1 MLLLSGHHPRAAGGN
16 GAPGGAV
23 ILRASKQLTGLG
35 SIPLH
40 VEATRGGSG
49 GKQWMEGRKGADKV
63 VDVPLGTLVWQ
74 LVEMQQAPG
83 STAVPHG
90 VTPLPRMAAAAPAA
104 AVGAA
109 VASRHHQQQQQQ
121 QTCPDADQQLASTVG
136 SVSHNSGTTCSTGR
150 RRLFPELSQ
159 QQQQQQQQQHGLP
172 AAAPS
177 AAAGTEQ
184 LSFNQADADGHT
196 GALYDDLLNC
206 RRLLTDA
213 EKLWLLNN
221 GSLPTPQQLLRH
233 NTAMLEPA
241 AAAADYT
248 DSDEEHNDDADGLS
262 DDEPL
267 SDDDDDW
274 VVLPP
279 AEGDEAA
286 AAASWMDDM
295 EAERQFTKQQV
306 GLGGRKPLA
315 VGSTSNH
322 CCMIA
327 AVGAA
332 YAVLTPILCA
342 AGSCDRGHC

>member
-1 MLLLSGHHPRAAGGN
+1 
-16 GAPGGAV
+16 
-23 ILRASKQLTGLG
+23 
-35 SIPLH
+35 
-40 VEATRGGSG
+40 
-49 GKQWMEGRKGADKV
+49 MEGRKGADKV

-74 LVEMQQAPG
+74 LAEMQQAPG

-90 VTPLPRMAAAAPAA
+90 VTPLPRVAAAAPVAA
-104 AVGAA
+104 AGAA
-109 VASRHHQQQQQQ
+109 VASRHMQQQQQQ
-121 QTCPDADQQLASTVG
+121 RQTLPDADQQLAITVQ
-136 SVSHNSGTTCSTGR
+136 SVSHSSGTTCSTGR
-150 RRLFPELSQ
+150 RKLFPEISQ

-177 AAAGTEQ
+177 AAAGTEE
-184 LSFNQADADGHT
+184 LSCDHADA
-196 GALYDDLLNC
+196 LYEDLLKC
-206 RRLLTDA
+206 RRLLTNA

-233 NTAMLEPA
+233 NARTLEPA

-248 DSDEEHNDDADGLS
+248 DSEQEVDDDADELN

-286 AAASWMDDM
+286 AGAASWMDDM

-315 VGSTSNH
+315 AGSTSNH

-327 AVGAA
+327 TVGAA
-332 YAVLTPILCA
+332 YAVLTPILRA
-342 AGSCDRGHC
+342 AGSSDRGHC